1 MKVVKSMTNIVIEMV
16 DIIIFNRLIYIVGI
30 N

>member
-1 MKVVKSMTNIVIEMV
+1 MKVMKSMTNIVIEMV